1 MLCGGHILLDLLF
14 YFYYFYFYGI
24 WVFCFLRTKAI
35 DIIGVRS
42 GHPSMCFD
50 GWLLVLLFIEGLF
63 ELWALLNRI

>member
-1 MLCGGHILLDLLF
+1 MLCGRIYCLIF
-14 YFYYFYFYGI
+14 YFIFIFYGI